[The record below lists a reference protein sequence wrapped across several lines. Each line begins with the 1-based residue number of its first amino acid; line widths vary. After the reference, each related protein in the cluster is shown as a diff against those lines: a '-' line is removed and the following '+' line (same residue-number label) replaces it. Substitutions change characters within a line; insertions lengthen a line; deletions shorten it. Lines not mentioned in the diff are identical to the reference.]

1 MVLLR
6 ILGAG
11 DIHGNVFLARDLAE
25 RAVRENVDLV
35 VLCGDLIE
43 DSASD
48 NVLKPFR
55 DKDLKMLLVH
65 GNHESLASANFL
77 AYINKAKLM
86 HGYGARYGDIGF
98 FGCGSANIGVN
109 GLSEDEIFSTLNKA
123 HDGISYLQKKV
134 MITHVHPAGSDMEK
148 FSAFVPGSL
157 GVSDA
162 IKQFK
167 PDILLCSHVHE
178 AQGLEEQLEGTRVI
192 NVGPKGKI
200 IDL

>member
-1 MVLLR
+1 MR

-11 DIHGNVFLARDLAE
+11 DLHGNIFLAKELAE
-25 RAVRENVDLV
+25 RAERERVDLV

-43 DSASD
+43 DSSTD

-55 DKDLKMLLVH
+55 DKNLKMLLVH
-65 GNHESLASANFL
+65 GNHESFAFADFL
-77 AYINKAKLM
+77 AYINKARLM
-86 HGYGARYGDIGF
+86 HGYGARYEDIGF

-123 HDGISYLQKKV
+123 HEGISYLSKKV
-134 MITHVHPAGSDMEK
+134 MITHVHPSGTNMEK
-148 FSAFVPGSL
+148 LSNFVPGSL
-157 GVSDA
+157 GVRDA
-162 IKQFK
+162 IAKFK

-178 AQGLEEQLEGTRVI
+178 AQGLEEQIEGTRVI